1 MTPPAIERRGDPKPQ
16 EKGAAAGPKSSQREA
31 EMATIKIY
39 GIPVSQNVR
48 KPLAVAAHIGVEVEN
63 IPVRPQDP
71 VVTEKYAG
79 ARIPFLEE
87 GDTVLGESNA
97 IMIHLASKT
106 KNDLYPE
113 NAAARNDVNH
123 WLFWDV
129 AHWTPSYQPI
139 QFERLVKQF
148 LGLGAADEAVVEAT
162 LVKFR
167 REAAYLDKALAGREF
182 LVGAAPTLADFAVGC
197 GLTHARAMDLPLSD
211 YPNVAAWN
219 ARLLGLE
226 GFRQTA
232 M

>member
-1 MTPPAIERRGDPKPQ
+1 
-16 EKGAAAGPKSSQREA
+16 
-31 EMATIKIY
+31 MATIRIY

-48 KPLAVAAHIGVEVEN
+48 KPLAVAAHLGLDVEN

-71 VVTEKYAG
+71 VVAEKYPP
-79 ARIPFLEE
+79 ARVPFLEE
-87 GDTVLGESNA
+87 DGAILGESNA

-113 NAAARNDVNH
+113 EAATRNEVNR

-129 AHWTPSYQPI
+129 AHWTPAYQPI

-182 LVGAAPTLADFAVGC
+182 LVGSAPTLADFAVGC

-211 YPNVAAWN
+211 YPNIQAWN
-219 ARLLGLE
+219 ARLLSLE
-226 GFRQTA
+226 GFKKTA